1 MLEVVKL
8 VKRFPVRE
16 GIVHTSSARVHAV
29 NEVSFELGKRDSL
42 GLVGESGSG
51 KTTIGRCLVRMEAP
65 SSGQIRIEGVDL
77 AALTTKAMKP
87 WRRRLQYVF
96 QDPYSALNP
105 RMKVGLLVGEGLS
118 VHTSLS
124 RHEIRERVEQLLV
137 DVGLSKEAL
146 EKYPHEF
153 SGGQRQRIAIA
164 RALILDPE
172 LLVLDEPVSALDVS
186 VQAQILNLLADVR
199 EQRSLA
205 SILISHN
212 LAVVRHVTERTA
224 VLYLGRIV
232 EIGPT
237 AEVLDSPAHP
247 YTASLVA
254 SVPEAGRALTPAL
267 EGEIP
272 SNITLPTGCA
282 FHPRCPRAQAGVCER
297 SLPELA
303 GDAAHQVACHF
314 PLR

>member
-1 MLEVVKL
+1 MLEVANL
-8 VKRFPVRE
+8 VKRFPVR
-16 GIVHTSSARVHAV
+16 GGVFRKPLAWVHAV
-29 NEVSFELGKRDSL
+29 SDVSFALGQRESL

-51 KTTIGRCLVRMEAP
+51 KTTIGRCLVRMEEP
-65 SSGQIRIEGVDL
+65 SSGKIRIEGVDL
-77 AALTTKAMKP
+77 AALDPKALKP
-87 WRRRLQYVF
+87 WRRRVQYVF

-105 RMKVGLLVGEGLS
+105 RMKVGSIVGEGLS

-124 RHEIRERVEQLLV
+124 RDEIRRRVERLLV
-137 DVGLSKEAL
+137 DVGLSEEAL
-146 EKYPHEF
+146 GKYPHEF

-186 VQAQILNLLADVR
+186 VQAQILNLLADIR

-205 SILISHN
+205 TILISHN
-212 LAVVRHVTERTA
+212 LAVVRQVTDRTA

-237 AEVLDSPAHP
+237 AGVLDTPRHP

-254 SVPEAGRALTPAL
+254 SVPEAGRPVTPAL

-272 SNITLPTGCA
+272 SNIMPPPGCA
-282 FHPRCPRAQAGVCER
+282 FHPRCPRARQGVCDR

-303 GDAAHQVACHF
+303 GDAGHQVACHF
-314 PLR
+314 PLG